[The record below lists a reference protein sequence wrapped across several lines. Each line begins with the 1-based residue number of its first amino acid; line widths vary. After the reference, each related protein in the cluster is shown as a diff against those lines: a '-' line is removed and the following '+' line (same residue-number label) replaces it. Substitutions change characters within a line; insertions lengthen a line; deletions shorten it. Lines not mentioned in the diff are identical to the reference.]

1 MKLRRL
7 GKTGLWVSEV
17 GLGTWQ
23 LGGEFGPVED
33 IDASTILANAAR
45 LGINFW
51 DTADVYGDGFSE
63 HRIGTFYGKPEDL
76 VVATKVGRSAALYPD
91 KYTRAGVRE
100 SLEDSARRLL
110 VDAIDLAQL
119 HCVPREVLEAGE
131 IFGWM
136 EEIKQEGLIRNW
148 GASVETIADAELC
161 LEQDGLATLQ
171 IIFNIFRQDAAD
183 GLLERARE
191 RDVGIIVRLPLASGL
206 LTGKYTPE
214 TEFSPSDHRSYN
226 RDGQVFSV
234 GETFGGIPFETGVE
248 LAEELRTM
256 VPEGISMSLFAL

>member
-1 MKLRRL
+1 RGTNTVNLWHAHRGRVNCIARRARLSREAGSGGTRTMKLRRL
-7 GKTGLWVSEV
+7 GKTGLWVAEI

-23 LGGEFGPVED
+23 LRRQFRPAEDGG
-33 IDASTILANAAR
+33 ASTTLANAAR

-119 HCVPREVLEAGE
+119 HCV
-131 IFGWM
+131 
-136 EEIKQEGLIRNW
+136 
-148 GASVETIADAELC
+148 
-161 LEQDGLATLQ
+161 
-171 IIFNIFRQDAAD
+171 
-183 GLLERARE
+183 
-191 RDVGIIVRLPLASGL
+191 
-206 LTGKYTPE
+206 
-214 TEFSPSDHRSYN
+214 
-226 RDGQVFSV
+226 
-234 GETFGGIPFETGVE
+234 
-248 LAEELRTM
+248 
-256 VPEGISMSLFAL
+256 